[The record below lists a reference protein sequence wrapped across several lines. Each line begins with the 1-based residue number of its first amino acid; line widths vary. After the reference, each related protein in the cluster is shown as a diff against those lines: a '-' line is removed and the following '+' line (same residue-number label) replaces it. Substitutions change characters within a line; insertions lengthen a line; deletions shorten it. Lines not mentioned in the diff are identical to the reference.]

1 MESGKCSL
9 GVINELTSVMS
20 PCYKQQVEK
29 KSQQQKVLR
38 SKEGVAVLPRI
49 SGSLAG
55 WWIPVGTRDPGLALF
70 LLSGALIGV
79 HNRMNEMGGQQHTS
93 LQKSGRRE
101 GEKIQ
106 FSLLVA
112 KQQHPGKRVLR
123 CSKKALVLLSSF
135 PRIFL
140 YQQRHLVPILWFA
153 ATWCAG

>member
-55 WWIPVGTRDPGLALF
+55 
-70 LLSGALIGV
+70 
-79 HNRMNEMGGQQHTS
+79 
-93 LQKSGRRE
+93 
-101 GEKIQ
+101 
-106 FSLLVA
+106 
-112 KQQHPGKRVLR
+112 
-123 CSKKALVLLSSF
+123 
-135 PRIFL
+135 
-140 YQQRHLVPILWFA
+140 
-153 ATWCAG
+153 